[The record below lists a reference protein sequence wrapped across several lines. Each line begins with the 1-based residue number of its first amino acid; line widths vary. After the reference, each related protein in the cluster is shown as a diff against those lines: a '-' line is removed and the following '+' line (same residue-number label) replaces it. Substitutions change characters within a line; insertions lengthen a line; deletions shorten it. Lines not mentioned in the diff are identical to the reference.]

1 MALTNTEKL
10 EQKIKDSG
18 YRIEYVAEK
27 CGLSSQGLLKKR
39 NNETEFK
46 ASEILILKTL
56 LNLTDEETNEIFLL
70 LRLKNYQL
78 LEGGIHETGRTH
90 QETSRHSIRLCQPDG
105 GKQENRDTEDDTQ
118 ELAAGAAPDQGAR
131 S

>member
-27 CGLSSQGLLKKR
+27 CGLSPQGLLKKR

-46 ASEILILKTL
+46 ASEILVLKTL
-56 LNLTDEETNEIFLL
+56 LDLSDEETNEIFF
-70 LRLKNYQL
+70 
-78 LEGGIHETGRTH
+78 
-90 QETSRHSIRLCQPDG
+90 CP
-105 GKQENRDTEDDTQ
+105 
-118 ELAAGAAPDQGAR
+118 
-131 S
+131 

>member
-1 MALTNTEKL
+1 MALTNTEML

-56 LNLTDEETNEIFLL
+56 LNLTDEETNEIFFC
-70 LRLKNYQL
+70 
-78 LEGGIHETGRTH
+78 
-90 QETSRHSIRLCQPDG
+90 S
-105 GKQENRDTEDDTQ
+105 
-118 ELAAGAAPDQGAR
+118 
-131 S
+131 